1 MAQKQLS
8 KNNNTS
14 KAIIEKLPESEVKLT
29 ITVPKEVFEKHI
41 EDVINRYGQEIKL
54 DGFRSGKIPTK
65 IIERTVGS
73 EKILYEGAEEA
84 VKKAYVNAILDEK
97 IGAIGEPKIQIVKIA
112 RDNDF
117 EFTAIVGI
125 LPEVKF
131 KKWKDDV
138 KQINKKFKRKEI
150 KINESEV
157 DREVAF
163 LAKQR
168 AKIITVSR
176 EAKKNDQVEV
186 DFDVSQNNV
195 ALENGTVKKQPIV
208 IGEKRFV
215 PGFEEKLIGMKAGDE
230 KEFDLTFPKK
240 YHAKHL
246 AGKNAIFNVK
256 VNLVQE
262 RQIPE
267 INDEF
272 ASGIGK
278 FKNLLE
284 LKKNIHKGIEHEQK
298 QKVEDEQKREIIDA
312 IIEKVKLDVPEV
324 LISREIETMM
334 AELESDIGRI
344 NLNKQQ
350 YFEQLKTTE
359 ERLKEQ
365 WREDQAPK
373 RVKAALAIQ
382 KIAKEN
388 EIIPET
394 KEIEEE
400 MNKILQYYKSLG
412 QVEDKLDS
420 QRLFEATKGNL
431 INKKVF
437 QYLMKI

>member
-1 MAQKQLS
+1 MAQKQSS

-14 KAIIEKLPESEVKLT
+14 QAVIEKLPESEVKLT
-29 ITVPKEVFEKHI
+29 VTVPKEVFEEHVK
-41 EDVINRYGQEIKL
+41 DVINQYGQEIKL
-54 DGFRSGKIPTK
+54 DGFRSGKVPAK

-73 EKILYEGAEEA
+73 EKILHEGAEEA
-84 VKKAYVNAILDEK
+84 VKKAYVNVILDEK

-112 RDNDF
+112 RGNDF
-117 EFTAIVGI
+117 KFTAIVGV
-125 LPEVKF
+125 LPDVKF
-131 KKWKDDV
+131 KKWRDDV
-138 KQINKKFKRKEI
+138 KRINEKFKKKEI
-150 KINESEV
+150 KVDESEV
-157 DREVAF
+157 DKEVAF

-168 AKIITVSR
+168 AKIITVNR
-176 EAKKNDQVEV
+176 GAKEDDQVEV
-186 DFDVSQNNV
+186 DFDASQDNIV
-195 ALENGTVKKQPIV
+195 LENGTAKKQLIV

-230 KEFDLTFPKK
+230 KEFDLTFPKE

-246 AGKNAIFNVK
+246 AGKNVTFNVK

-278 FKNLLE
+278 FKDLSE

-298 QKVEDEQKREIIDA
+298 QKVKDEQKREIIDA
-312 IIEKVKLDVPEV
+312 ITEKTELDVPEV
-324 LISREIETMM
+324 LINREIETMM

-359 ERLKEQ
+359 EKLKEQ
-365 WREDQAPK
+365 WRRDQAPK
-373 RVKAALAIQ
+373 RVKAALAVQ
-382 KIAKEN
+382 EIAKEN
-388 EIIPET
+388 EITSET

-412 QVEDKLDS
+412 QAEDKLDS
-420 QRLFEATKGNL
+420 KRLFEATKGNL